1 MKTKGILIAA
11 FVFVLSAFASAG
23 TVSFTTS
30 GTFLSTGGATSD
42 TGISFVGA
50 TDCAAGCVVSGPI
63 NYVNLG
69 TFKAS
74 GVGTASTDTFTL
86 TITQTSPTGGSTG
99 ISATVTGQINVVHG
113 KKHST
118 AKVSFTTTAVTIAG
132 VTYTVTSPIITV
144 SVGLAGTTIQGNIA
158 TPEPSASLLLGLAS
172 LGLFGFAWV
181 SRGRMVNT

>member
-1 MKTKGILIAA
+1 VKTKGILIAA

-30 GTFLSTGGATSD
+30 GTFLSTGGATST

-50 TDCAAGCVVSGPI
+50 TDCASGCVVSGPV
-63 NYVNLG
+63 NFVNLG

-74 GVGTASTDTFTL
+74 GVGTTSSDTFTL
-86 TITQTSPTGGSTG
+86 TITQTSPTGTG
-99 ISATVTGQINVVHG
+99 GLTATVTGRITVVGG

-118 AKVSFTTTAVTIAG
+118 AKVTFGTTVVTIAG
-132 VTYTVTSPIITV
+132 VTYTVTSNPITV
-144 SVGLAGTTIQGNIA
+144 SNLLIGSTINGNIA
-158 TPEPSASLLLGLAS
+158 APEPSASLLLGLAS